1 MKRILM
7 AGALVAFAAAPAAAQ
22 WAGMPVWNSPKGG
35 TGITISGDF
44 GSNNNEANGGNA
56 FGARASVGL
65 ANLTV
70 SAGVVTWDS
79 DLITDKLTSF
89 GATAAFRVIGGS
101 LLPVGLNVQVG
112 AGRSAE
118 AAAGAMPAL
127 TLVNASVGLSA
138 SLPTPGISIEPYFSP
153 GIRYYK
159 ASSPPPGFPEND
171 TNFGFTVGANLNLG
185 LFGIHLAY
193 DSENKGSGRTAGIL
207 GVGAHVQLR
216 VPMGM

>member
-7 AGALVAFAAAPAAAQ
+7 AVTLVAFAAVPAAAQ

-44 GSNNNEANGGNA
+44 GSNNTEAGGGNA
-56 FGARASVGL
+56 FGARASIGL
-65 ANLTV
+65 ANLTLG
-70 SAGVVTWDS
+70 AGVVTWDS

-89 GATAAFRVIGGS
+89 GATAGFRIIGGS
-101 LLPVGLNVQVG
+101 LLPVGLNFQVG
-112 AGRSAE
+112 AGRSGE

-127 TLVNASVGLSA
+127 TLLNASVGLSA
-138 SLPTPGISIEPYFSP
+138 SLPTPGISIEPYISP

-159 ASSPPPGFPEND
+159 ASTPPPGFPESD
-171 TNFGFTVGANLNLG
+171 TNFGFAVGANLNLG
-185 LFGIHLAY
+185 MLGIHVAY
-193 DSENKGSGRTAGIL
+193 DSENQGSGSTAGIF
-207 GVGAHVQLR
+207 GVGAHFQLR